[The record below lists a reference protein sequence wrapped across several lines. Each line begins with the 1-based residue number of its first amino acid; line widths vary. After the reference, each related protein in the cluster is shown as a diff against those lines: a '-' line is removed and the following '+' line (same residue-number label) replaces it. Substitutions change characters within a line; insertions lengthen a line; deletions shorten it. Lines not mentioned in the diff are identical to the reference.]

1 MLYVEFPQSRD
12 ADFYVVVVA
21 DQLAPP
27 QQRVMHPFS
36 QKSLGNQSIR
46 DEGIVEF
53 LGSMKE
59 SWLNEI
65 DIVFILAILHQY
77 GVYCGHFDSNCQC
90 YLLLRVQGF
99 HFHPSIEAS
108 VAELDNLFDLEW

>member
-1 MLYVEFPQSRD
+1 
-12 ADFYVVVVA
+12 
-21 DQLAPP
+21 
-27 QQRVMHPFS
+27 
-36 QKSLGNQSIR
+36 
-46 DEGIVEF
+46 
-53 LGSMKE
+53 MKE

-77 GVYCGHFDSNCQC
+77 GVYCGHFDSDCQC

-108 VAELDNLFDLEW
+108 VAELDNLFDLEWQQLNSFSLNNPSEFLLTRAESDIFIRLH